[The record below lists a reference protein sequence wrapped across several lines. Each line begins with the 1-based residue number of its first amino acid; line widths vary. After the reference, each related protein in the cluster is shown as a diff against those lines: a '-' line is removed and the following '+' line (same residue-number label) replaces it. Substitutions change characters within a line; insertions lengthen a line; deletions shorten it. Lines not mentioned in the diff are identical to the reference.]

1 MVDLIFA
8 FSPTSAVAHHGPLA
22 LQPSVALLGSSVA
35 HLWGRR
41 VNVRVGLLRVGGVP
55 LTLRAVLVGA
65 SEGGWIHL
73 HQSTSGG
80 HVVEHVDTG
89 GHSRVQPFPF
99 HVGHVTALKAVA
111 IGDDHFPVGVL
122 GRPLLPPPLT
132 AAGLHLTV
140 FSQVVSKVVSVG
152 SDELVSV
159 FVVNSVYCRRRGL
172 FGFARVEAVWCNGSA
187 EHFILGDET

>member
-1 MVDLIFA
+1 M
-8 FSPTSAVAHHGPLA
+8 
-22 LQPSVALLGSSVA
+22 
-35 HLWGRR
+35 
-41 VNVRVGLLRVGGVP
+41 RVGLLWVGGVP

-99 HVGHVTALKAVA
+99 HVGRGHVTALKAVA
-111 IGDDHFPVGVL
+111 IGADHFPVRVL

-152 SDELVSV
+152 SDELVGV
-159 FVVNSVYCRRRGL
+159 LVVNSVYCRRRGL
-172 FGFARVEAVWCNGSA
+172 FGFACVEAVWCNGSA